1 MGPERSG
8 PVRGYAQV
16 GICPAARKPE
26 NPRPATFRVRAEPTQ
41 RFSQS
46 DPPITAVDPP
56 IRRLIATPIRDRE
69 SFGRVDRFSFPQ
81 DLVDDAAPGHRR
93 PHRHVGFD
101 RGVVDRDYSG
111 LDQPSAIHNATI
123 RVNTP
128 ANGLQR
134 LTRQQFWA
142 RRTGVE

>member
-1 MGPERSG
+1 LIVRLSG
-8 PVRGYAQV
+8 SVTF
-16 GICPAARKPE
+16 
-26 NPRPATFRVRAEPTQ
+26 TFRVRAERHK
-41 RFSQS
+41 RFPQS
-46 DPPITAVDPP
+46 DPPITTVHPP
-56 IRRLIATPIRDRE
+56 IRRLIATPIPELE

-93 PHRHVGFD
+93 PHRHVAFD

-123 RVNTP
+123 WVNTP

-134 LTRQQFWA
+134 LTRHQFWA